1 MEERE
6 SILSLIFYE
15 NDLVKSLNCYLLDD
29 DLIEI
34 TSTYDSNII
43 GSIQLNSA
51 QVKSLNETLENVTGD
66 SIEINDIEIKKSFI
80 QNLLIICEI
89 GRAHV

>member
-6 SILSLIFYE
+6 PILSLIFYE

-34 TSTYDSNII
+34 TSTYDSNVI
-43 GSIQLNSA
+43 GGVQLNSA
-51 QVKSLNETLENVTGD
+51 QVKSLVETLKNVTGD
-66 SIEINDIEIKKSFI
+66 SIEINDIEFKKSFI
-80 QNLLIICEI
+80 QNLETICE
-89 GRAHV
+89 

>member
-80 QNLLIICEI
+80 QNLLIICD
-89 GRAHV
+89 

>member
-15 NDLVKSLNCYLLDD
+15 NNLVKSLNCYLLND

-34 TSTYDSNII
+34 TSTYDSNVI
-43 GSIQLNSA
+43 GGVQLNSA
-51 QVKSLNETLENVTGD
+51 QVKSLVETLKNVTGD
-66 SIEINDIEIKKSFI
+66 SIEINDIEFKKSFI
-80 QNLLIICEI
+80 KNLETICE
-89 GRAHV
+89 